1 MNSPRRPH
9 ALANILANWGTFAS
23 VALLNFFL
31 SPYIVHH
38 LGNSQYGLWAII
50 GSVLCYLGLLDLGV
64 RRAVTRYIA
73 RYLAAG
79 DVEAA
84 NRLTSSALALFAAS
98 GIMALA
104 IAAAIAAFIPQFIQM
119 PPEHLTSARLALLVG
134 GGTVGFTL
142 LAGVFGGTVVGM
154 QHFTKINMVDLSLE
168 GGRALATWLVIG
180 QGGGILSLAIIQFCI
195 STARLV
201 IYRALSRRLLPELKI
216 SIVAIERRTIQTILS
231 FSGCAI
237 LVQVSGMVVLFS
249 DSIVIGTL
257 LPVSAVTF
265 FMIGANLTEYGRTVL
280 SGISYTLTP
289 MVSAATV
296 QHPERAAALL
306 RRSIRLGTLT
316 VLPILVTFLVRGGTF
331 ITLWMG
337 PAYGAQSGSIL
348 RTLATAL
355 CFSASYQMIT
365 ATMFGLNRHRRMV

>member
-1 MNSPRRPH
+1 
-9 ALANILANWGTFAS
+9 
-23 VALLNFFL
+23 
-31 SPYIVHH
+31 
-38 LGNSQYGLWAII
+38 
-50 GSVLCYLGLLDLGV
+50 
-64 RRAVTRYIA
+64 
-73 RYLAAG
+73 
-79 DVEAA
+79 
-84 NRLTSSALALFAAS
+84 
-98 GIMALA
+98 
-104 IAAAIAAFIPQFIQM
+104 
-119 PPEHLTSARLALLVG
+119 
-134 GGTVGFTL
+134 
-142 LAGVFGGTVVGM
+142 VFGGTIVGM
-154 QHFTKINMVDLSLE
+154 QHFTKINMVDLTLE
-168 GGRALATWLVIG
+168 AGRGLATWIVIG
-180 QGGGILSLAIIQFCI
+180 QGGGILSLAAIQFCV

-201 IYRALSRRLLPELKI
+201 IYRSLSRRLLPELKI
-216 SIVAIERRTIQTILS
+216 SIYAIERRTIQTILS

-237 LVQVSGMVVLFS
+237 LVQVSGMVILFS

-296 QHPERAAALL
+296 HHPERAAALL

-316 VLPILVTFLVRGGTF
+316 VLPILVTFLVRGGAF

-365 ATMFGLNRHRRMV
+365 ATMFGLNRHRRMVPVFIGEAIVNLVLSLILVRRFGILGVAIGTTVPRLIVATLIGPRLARAILGIPKRVFVREAWLRPMAAMVPFAAASFLVDLYWPAPTLLVYFAQIALCLPMAALGAWMISLDQEERDGATDWFDRSRAALAGSPT